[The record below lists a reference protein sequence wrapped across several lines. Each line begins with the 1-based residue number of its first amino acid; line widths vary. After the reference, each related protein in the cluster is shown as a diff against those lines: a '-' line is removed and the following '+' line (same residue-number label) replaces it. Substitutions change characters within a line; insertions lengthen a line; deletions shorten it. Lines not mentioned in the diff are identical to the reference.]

1 MIEILG
7 KIDADLMV
15 FLNGFHNSYFDDVM
29 YLTSEKWVWV
39 PVYTA
44 ILIATIMKFGINR
57 RMLAVVGIFTLTIVL
72 ADTTC
77 AAYLRPIFCRP
88 RPSQPDSGIS
98 MLIHVVNGYRGGH
111 YGMPSCHS
119 ANSFALAALTM
130 IIFKS
135 RKLTTFIYTWA
146 VIHTYSRIYLGVHYP
161 GDILVGGLVGTAI
174 AVAVCSRA
182 RLCMGA
188 AAESRPSPSYVIM
201 YTGAVVFAI
210 LLIAPAFDLRHT
222 LIAWL
227 G

>member
-77 AAYLRPIFCRP
+77 GPY
-88 RPSQPDSGIS
+88 
-98 MLIHVVNGYRGGH
+98 
-111 YGMPSCHS
+111 S
-119 ANSFALAALTM
+119 A
-130 IIFKS
+130 
-135 RKLTTFIYTWA
+135 
-146 VIHTYSRIYLGVHYP
+146 V
-161 GDILVGGLVGTAI
+161 
-174 AVAVCSRA
+174 RA
-182 RLCMGA
+182 RRSPTA
-188 AAESRPSPSYVIM
+188 A
-201 YTGAVVFAI
+201 
-210 LLIAPAFDLRHT
+210 
-222 LIAWL
+222 
-227 G
+227 